1 MRLFLFRFIPTGGAH
16 HRMNLV
22 RSFSSVGILTLV
34 SRVLGFVR
42 VMLMARFLGA
52 SFATDAFLI
61 ALRLPNMFRAL
72 FAEGAFASA
81 FVPLFNSKMKE
92 DAGGLEKAMRFADQA
107 LAALLPFLLLFTGLM
122 MIFAGP
128 AVLLLSGGFND
139 PTPAQFGFAVELA
152 RTTFPYLLFISLVS
166 LLGGI
171 LNSLHKFWVNAAAP
185 ILLNLCLIGAML
197 FFNGPTD
204 EDTARA
210 MAWGVTL
217 SGVLQL
223 LWLILACAR
232 AGAMPRL
239 VRPRL
244 TADVKRLLKLIWP
257 AAAGAGAMQ
266 INLLISTMLAASLL
280 PVGSVTYI
288 DNADRLNQLPLG
300 LVGIGLGT
308 VLLPA
313 LAGMIASGDVAGA
326 RDFQK
331 KGLQLALFLSLP
343 AAAALIVVAEP
354 IIRALLQ
361 YGAFDAADSVATA
374 GALAAFSIGL
384 PAYILIKVLAPAF
397 HARQDMKT
405 PLRFALVA
413 IAVNLGLNLILIW
426 PLRHVGPPLAT
437 AIAAWVN
444 VLLLYRALA
453 RRDFFRVDRELV
465 SHILRLAL
473 AAALMAAALWF
484 GEPLIEPLLAQGFE
498 MRIAGLALLV
508 GGGILVYAVA
518 VFVTRAY
525 TLAELMSVLR
535 RKPRP
540 KPTREK
546 TE

>member
-1 MRLFLFRFIPTGGAH
+1 MS
-16 HRMNLV
+16 LV
-22 RSFSSVGILTLV
+22 RSFTSVGSLTLV
-34 SRVLGFVR
+34 SRILGFVR

-81 FVPLFNSKMKE
+81 FVPLFNKKLGE
-92 DAGGLEKAMRFADQA
+92 ADGNLEKALLFADQA
-107 LAALLPFLLLFTGLM
+107 LAVLLPFLVLFTGLM

-128 AVLLLSGGFND
+128 AVLVLSGGFND
-139 PTPAQFGFAVELA
+139 ATPQQFAFAVELA

-185 ILLNLCLIGAML
+185 ILLNLCMISAML

-204 EDTARA
+204 EQTARA
-210 MAWGVTL
+210 MAWGVSI

-223 LWLILACAR
+223 LWLVFACAR
-232 AGAMPRL
+232 SGAMPRL
-239 VRPRL
+239 RRPRL
-244 TADVKRLLKLIWP
+244 TADVKRLMKLIWP

-266 INLLISTMLAASLL
+266 INLLISTMLAASML

-308 VLLPA
+308 VLLPTIA
-313 LAGMIASGDVAGA
+313 RMISSGDEAGA

-331 KGLQLALFLSLP
+331 KGLQLSLFLSLP

-361 YGAFDAADSVATA
+361 YGAFNADDTAATA
-374 GALAAFSIGL
+374 GALAAFSVGL
-384 PAYILIKVLAPAF
+384 PAFILVKVLTPAF
-397 HARQDMKT
+397 HARQDMRT
-405 PLRFALVA
+405 PLRYALVA
-413 IAVNLGLNLILIW
+413 IGVNLALNLALIF

-437 AIAAWVN
+437 ALASWVN
-444 VLLLYRALA
+444 VFLLYRALGRHGYFA
-453 RRDFFRVDRELV
+453 LDRELV
-465 SHILRLAL
+465 SHIVRLFVAAL
-473 AAALMAAALWF
+473 LMAAILF
-484 GEPLIEPLLAQGFE
+484 FLEPLVEPLMAGGFE
-498 MRIAGLALLV
+498 LRVVALALLV
-508 GGGILVYAVA
+508 GGGMIVYAAA

-525 TLAELMSVLR
+525 TIRELKTVLK
-535 RKPRP
+535 RKP
-540 KPTREK
+540 KPAKE
-546 TE
+546 EQA

>member
-1 MRLFLFRFIPTGGAH
+1 MS
-16 HRMNLV
+16 LV
-22 RSFSSVGILTLV
+22 RSFSSVGLLTLV
-34 SRVLGFVR
+34 SRMLGFVR

-81 FVPLFNSKMKE
+81 FVPLFNQKVSE
-92 DAGGLEKAMRFADQA
+92 DAGRMERALRFADEA
-107 LAALLPFLLLFTGLM
+107 LAVLLPFLVLFTGLM
-122 MIFAGP
+122 MLFAGP
-128 AVLLLSGGFND
+128 AVLVLSGGFNEA
-139 PTPAQFGFAVELA
+139 TPAQFAFAVDLA

-171 LNSLHKFWVNAAAP
+171 LNSLHRFWVNAAAP

-210 MAWGVTL
+210 MAWGVTV
-217 SGVLQL
+217 SGILQL
-223 LWLILACAR
+223 LWLIFACAQ
-232 AGAMPRL
+232 AGVKLRL
-239 VRPRL
+239 RRPRL
-244 TADVKRLLKLIWP
+244 NADVKRLMKLIWP

-266 INLLISTMLAASLL
+266 INLLISTMMAASLL

-308 VLLPA
+308 VLLPSIARMISNGDEKGA
-313 LAGMIASGDVAGA
+313 LA
-326 RDFQK
+326 FQK

-343 AAAALIVVAEP
+343 AAAALIVSAQP

-361 YGAFDAADSVATA
+361 YGAFTAFDTAATA
-374 GALAAFSIGL
+374 GALAAFSVGL
-384 PAYILIKVLAPAF
+384 PAYILVKVLTPAF
-397 HARQDMKT
+397 HARQDMKA
-405 PLRFALVA
+405 PLRFALIA
-413 IAVNLGLNLILIW
+413 IGINLVGNLILIW

-444 VLLLYRALA
+444 VFLLYRAL
-453 RRDFFRVDRELV
+453 RQRGHFEIDRDLV

-473 AAALMAAALWF
+473 AALLMAAALF
-484 GEPLIEPLLAQGFE
+484 GIAPAIEPLLAGGFE
-498 MRIAGLALLV
+498 LRMVALGLLV
-508 GGGILVYAVA
+508 GGGVIVYAAA
-518 VFVTRAY
+518 VFITRAY
-525 TLAELMSVLR
+525 TLRELRAVLK
-535 RKPRP
+535 RKPKEPRS
-540 KPTREK
+540 
-546 TE
+546 

>member
-1 MRLFLFRFIPTGGAH
+1 LSLI
-16 HRMNLV
+16 
-22 RSFSSVGILTLV
+22 RSFSSVGSLTLV

-81 FVPLFNSKMKE
+81 FVPLFNSKISE
-92 DAGGLEKAMRFADQA
+92 EAGSLEKALRFADRA

-122 MIFAGP
+122 MLFAGP

-139 PTPAQFGFAVELA
+139 PSPGQFAFAVELA
-152 RTTFPYLLFISLVS
+152 RTTFPYLFFISVVS

-171 LNSLHKFWVNAAAP
+171 LNSLRQFWVNAAAP

-197 FFNGPTD
+197 FFNGPAD

-210 MAWGVTL
+210 MAWAVTL

-232 AGAMPRL
+232 AGALPRL

-244 TADVKRLLKLIWP
+244 TDDVKRLLKLIWP

-266 INLLISTMLAASLL
+266 INLLVSTMLAASLL

-308 VLLPA
+308 VLLPTIA
-313 LAGMIASGDVAGA
+313 RMISSGDEAGA
-326 RDFQK
+326 RAFQK
-331 KGLQLALFLSLP
+331 KGLRLALFLSLP

-361 YGAFDAADSVATA
+361 YGAFDAADAAATA

-384 PAYILIKVLAPAF
+384 PAFILVKVLTPAF

-405 PLRFALVA
+405 PLRYALVA
-413 IAVNLGLNLILIW
+413 IAVNLVLNLILIW
-426 PLRHVGPPLAT
+426 PLRHAGPPLAT

-444 VLLLYRALA
+444 VILLYRALA
-453 RRDFFRVDRELV
+453 AHGYFALDRVLV
-465 SHILRLAL
+465 SHILRLAI
-473 AAALMAAALWF
+473 AAALMAAALFF
-484 GEPLIEPLLAQGFE
+484 GQPLIEPLLAQGFE
-498 MRIAGLALLV
+498 RRLGGLALLV
-508 GGGILVYAVA
+508 GGGIIVYAAA

-525 TLAELMSVLR
+525 TLKELKAVLK
-535 RKPRP
+535 RKP
-540 KPTREK
+540 KGSK
-546 TE
+546 V

>member
-1 MRLFLFRFIPTGGAH
+1 MSLIRA
-16 HRMNLV
+16 
-22 RSFSSVGILTLV
+22 FSSVGLLTLV
-34 SRVLGFVR
+34 SRILGFVR

-81 FVPLFNSKMKE
+81 FVPLFNEKMGGE
-92 DAGGLEKAMRFADQA
+92 AGGLEKALRFADRA
-107 LAALLPFLLLFTGLM
+107 LAVLLPFLILFTGLM
-122 MIFAGP
+122 MLFAGP

-139 PTPAQFGFAVELA
+139 PTPDQFAFAVELA

-171 LNSLHKFWVNAAAP
+171 LNSLHQFWVNAAAP

-204 EDTARA
+204 ADTARA
-210 MAWGVTL
+210 MAWGVTI

-223 LWLILACAR
+223 LWLLFACAR

-239 VRPRL
+239 RRPRL
-244 TADVKRLLKLIWP
+244 DDDVKRLMKLIWP
-257 AAAGAGAMQ
+257 AATGAGAMQ
-266 INLLISTMLAASLL
+266 INLLISTMLAASML

-308 VLLPA
+308 VLLPNIA
-313 LAGMIASGDVAGA
+313 RMISNGDEAGA

-331 KGLQLALFLSLP
+331 QGLQLALFLSLP

-354 IIRALLQ
+354 IIRSLLQ
-361 YGAFDAADSVATA
+361 YGAFTAADSAATA

-384 PAYILIKVLAPAF
+384 PAFVMVKVLTPAF

-405 PLRFALVA
+405 PLRYALVA
-413 IAVNLGLNLILIW
+413 IAVNLILNLILIR
-426 PLRHVGPPLAT
+426 PLAHIGPPLAT
-437 AIAAWVN
+437 AISAWVN
-444 VLLLYRALA
+444 VFLLYRALA
-453 RRDFFRVDRELV
+453 VHRYFNVDRELM
-465 SHILRLAL
+465 SHILRLVL
-473 AAALMAAALWF
+473 AAALMAAALYF
-484 GEPLIEPLLAQGFE
+484 AEPLVEPLLAEGFE
-498 MRIAGLALLV
+498 LRVAGLAALV
-508 GGGILVYAVA
+508 GGGVLVYAAA

-525 TLAELMSVLR
+525 SLRELRAVLK
-535 RKPRP
+535 RKPKAAKEEQADAP
-540 KPTREK
+540 E
-546 TE
+546 

>member
-1 MRLFLFRFIPTGGAH
+1 
-16 HRMNLV
+16 MNLV
-22 RSFSSVGILTLV
+22 RSFSSVGSLTLV
-34 SRVLGFVR
+34 SRILGFVR

-81 FVPLFNSKMKE
+81 FVPLFNGKISE
-92 DAGGLEKAMRFADQA
+92 DAGSLEKALRFADQA

-122 MIFAGP
+122 MLFAGP

-139 PTPAQFGFAVELA
+139 PSPAQFAFAVELA
-152 RTTFPYLLFISLVS
+152 RTTFPYLLFISVVS

-185 ILLNLCLIGAML
+185 ILLNLCMIGAML

-223 LWLILACAR
+223 GWLILACAR

-239 VRPRL
+239 VRPRF

-266 INLLISTMLAASLL
+266 INLLVSTMLAASLL

-313 LAGMIASGDVAGA
+313 IARMIAAGDEAGA
-326 RDFQK
+326 RNFQK

-354 IIRALLQ
+354 IIHALLQ
-361 YGAFDAADSVATA
+361 YGAFDAADTAATA

-384 PAYILIKVLAPAF
+384 PAFILVKVLTPAF

-405 PLRFALVA
+405 PLRYALVA
-413 IAVNLGLNLILIW
+413 IAVNLALNLILIG
-426 PLRHVGPPLAT
+426 PLRHIGPPLAT

-444 VLLLYRALA
+444 VFLLYRALGA
-453 RRDFFRVDRELV
+453 HGYFSLDRVLA
-465 SHILRLAL
+465 SHIMRLAL
-473 AAALMAAALWF
+473 AAALMAAALF
-484 GEPLIEPLLAQGFE
+484 FAEPLVEPLLASGFE
-498 MRIAGLALLV
+498 MRVTGLALLV
-508 GGGILVYAVA
+508 GGGIIVYAAA

-525 TLAELMSVLR
+525 TLKELRAVLK
-535 RKPRP
+535 RKP
-540 KPTREK
+540 KGSK
-546 TE
+546 V

>member
-1 MRLFLFRFIPTGGAH
+1 MS
-16 HRMNLV
+16 LV
-22 RSFSSVGILTLV
+22 RSFSSVGILTLI
-34 SRVLGFVR
+34 SRILGFVR

-81 FVPLFNSKMKE
+81 FVPLFNQKVGE
-92 DAGGLEKAMRFADQA
+92 DGGKLEKGLRFADEA
-107 LAALLPFLLLFTGLM
+107 LAMLLPFLVLFTGLM

-139 PTPAQFGFAVELA
+139 ATPEQFSFAVELA

-171 LNSLHKFWVNAAAP
+171 LNSLHRFWVNAAAP
-185 ILLNLCLIGAML
+185 ILLNLCLISAML

-204 EDTARA
+204 YDTARA

-223 LWLILACAR
+223 LWMYFACR
-232 AGAMPRL
+232 QAGVKLTLR
-239 VRPRL
+239 RPRL
-244 TADVKRLLKLIWP
+244 NDDVKRLMKLIWP
-257 AAAGAGAMQ
+257 AATGAGAMQ

-308 VLLPA
+308 VLLPNIARMISNGDEKGA
-313 LAGMIASGDVAGA
+313 LL
-326 RDFQK
+326 FQK
-331 KGLQLALFLSLP
+331 RGLQLALFLSLP
-343 AAAALIVVAEP
+343 AAAALIVTAEP
-354 IIRALLQ
+354 IIRALLE
-361 YGAFDAADSVATA
+361 YGAFNHQDTIATA

-384 PAYILIKVLAPAF
+384 PAYILIKVLTPAF
-397 HARQDMKT
+397 HARQDMTT

-413 IAVNLGLNLILIW
+413 IAVNLIGNLILIW
-426 PLRHVGPPLAT
+426 PLAHIGPPLAT

-444 VLLLYRALA
+444 VLLLYRSLIGRGHFEMDRALA
-453 RRDFFRVDRELV
+453 
-465 SHILRLAL
+465 SHVARLAL
-473 AAALMAAALWF
+473 AAALMAALLFFAY
-484 GEPLIEPLLAQGFE
+484 PLVAPLFAGTFE
-498 MRIAGLALLV
+498 IRVAGLALLV
-508 GGGILVYAVA
+508 GGGMIVYAAA
-518 VFVTRAY
+518 VFATRAY
-525 TLAELMSVLR
+525 TVKELRAVLK
-535 RKPRP
+535 RKP
-540 KPTREK
+540 KPE
-546 TE
+546 EA

>member
-1 MRLFLFRFIPTGGAH
+1 
-16 HRMNLV
+16 MNLV
-22 RSFSSVGILTLV
+22 RAFSSVGILTLV
-34 SRVLGFVR
+34 SRILGFVR

-81 FVPLFNSKMKE
+81 FVPLFNDKMSGE
-92 DAGGLEKAMRFADQA
+92 GGSLEKALRFADQA

-122 MIFAGP
+122 MLFAGP

-139 PTPAQFGFAVELA
+139 PTPGQFAFAVELA

-171 LNSLHKFWVNAAAP
+171 LNSLHQFWVNAAAP

-210 MAWGVTL
+210 MAWGVTA

-223 LWLILACAR
+223 LWLLLACAR

-239 VRPRL
+239 VWPRL

-313 LAGMIASGDVAGA
+313 LARMISSGDEAGA
-326 RDFQK
+326 RSFQK

-361 YGAFDAADSVATA
+361 YGAFDAEDAAATA

-384 PAYILIKVLAPAF
+384 PAFILIKVLAPAF

-405 PLRFALVA
+405 PLRYALVA
-413 IAVNLGLNLILIW
+413 IAVNLVLNLVLIW

-444 VLLLYRALA
+444 VILLYRALA
-453 RRDFFRVDRELV
+453 VRDYFRFDRDLV
-465 SHILRLAL
+465 SHLLRLAL
-473 AAALMAAALWF
+473 AAGLMAAALF
-484 GEPLIEPLLAQGFE
+484 FAQPFVEPLLAGTFE
-498 MRIAGLALLV
+498 YRIGGLALLV

-525 TLAELMSVLR
+525 SLRELRAVLR
-535 RKPRP
+535 RKP
-540 KPTREK
+540 KPESTIGK